1 MHIAPGMRIRKE
13 LDQHI
18 RILPQE
24 KTGSGIRIRLRLR
37 DEYRSIIEKD
47 QKVALHNR
55 IRLLK
60 KAP

>member
-13 LDQHI
+13 FDQHI

-24 KTGSGIRIRLRLR
+24 KTGFGSEIRIR
-37 DEYRSIIEKD
+37 DEYRSIIQKD
-47 QKVALHNR
+47 KKVALHNR